1 MKSLLLKNAD
11 VWAPEPLGRADVLVL
26 GGVIAGIGSFDAPAG
41 WPVEVIDLQGAILA
55 PGLIDAHTHITG
67 GGGESGPETKV
78 PAVPFSAFTT
88 AGVTT
93 VIGLLGTDCRTR
105 GMAELLAGARA
116 LERLGLT
123 ALCYTGGYEVPPVT
137 LTGSARGDL
146 VHVDRIVGIGETA
159 ISDHRSSQPTY
170 EEIVRLA
177 SDAHVGGLLTGK
189 AGVLH
194 LHLGDGERG
203 LAYVRLALAETE
215 LPARVFHPTHLNRN
229 ARLWKEAMGLSP
241 RGLTLDLTAF
251 PPAPDEPDAADCIAE
266 YLAAGHDPERLTMSS
281 DGGGCLPVFDRDG
294 VMTHMDVGASASLL
308 ATVRRARAAGVS
320 FAAALATVTSNVAR
334 QFRLHDRGR
343 IGVGLRAD
351 LVVLE
356 PDLRVRTTLANGQ
369 VLVRD
374 GVATARGAF
383 EVPPPAN

>member
-1 MKSLLLKNAD
+1 MTSGLLLKDAD
-11 VWAPEPLGRADVLVL
+11 VWAPEPLGRRDVLVL
-26 GGVIAGIGSFDAPAG
+26 GGVIAGIGSFEAPAG
-41 WPVEVIDLQGAILA
+41 WPVEVIDVAGAILA
-55 PGLIDAHTHITG
+55 PGLIDAHTHLTG

-93 VIGLLGTDCRTR
+93 AIGLLGTDCRTR
-105 GMAELLAGARA
+105 GMEELLAGARA

-229 ARLWKEAMGLSP
+229 ARLWREALALSP
-241 RGLTLDLTAF
+241 RGLVLDLTAF
-251 PPAPDEPDAADCIAE
+251 PPAPDEPDAAECIAE
-266 YLAAGHDPERLTMSS
+266 YLAGGNDPERLTMSS

-308 ATVRRARAAGVS
+308 QAVGRARDSGVS
-320 FAAALATVTSNVAR
+320 IMGALATVTSNVAR

-356 PDLRVRTTLANGQ
+356 PDLRVRTTVANGR
-369 VLVRD
+369 VLVLD
-374 GVATARGAF
+374 GVPLVKGAF
-383 EVPPPAN
+383 ER